1 MKLTQIQLRDF
12 RAFSGELNLPLP
24 NGCNLLLHGEN
35 GSGKSS
41 LSCALR
47 EFFTFNQDATLT
59 PTKKPIIPYRH
70 SFPDTNPT
78 PKPRVAQVKLTFTN
92 AANPGETIAWDE
104 SQLHPMEVGDGRQPE
119 PATPAQRENLVAIS
133 RCSGFFDYRALL
145 RASLTRHAE
154 KLPEQLFDLFAETLL
169 AGFRVRTGGGEQTIG
184 KLWSDAKKAKP
195 RYRYARGLRAS
206 NDVVEFFDRAFR
218 PFLEQVR
225 DKANEFLNYFPNH
238 RLRITKLDY
247 TGSSYPKATLELTGR
262 AIIPEI
268 EFNGVKV
275 EGHHEFLNEARLT
288 ALGLSVFL
296 AAVALADANPADP
309 DPLRLLVL
317 DDVLIGLD
325 FNNRLALLELL
336 RVEFPRHQILLLTHD
351 LVWFDIARE
360 HTAEWSGSAWSY
372 ARLFEEPTGPSE
384 PLQPRFDRLKPNMD
398 ELQIAKGFIRV
409 GDLRAAAVYI
419 RAAFE
424 TTLKRICKSHNL
436 PVAYQPNPKDIT
448 TNTLWSTILRK
459 HVELRNSTGGE
470 FLNPALIPLLSA
482 VRSQVLNRLSHSG
495 SSSLTATELETALTT
510 IAQLRS
516 DLSANPRRIPFKT

>member
-12 RAFSGELNLPLP
+12 RAFAGELNLSLP
-24 NGCNLLLHGEN
+24 EGCNLLLHGEN

-47 EFFTFNQDATLT
+47 EFFTFNPDSVLT
-59 PTKKPIIPYRH
+59 PTKKPIVPYRH
-70 SFPDTNPT
+70 IFPDTNPV
-78 PKPRVAQVKLTFTN
+78 PKPRAAKVKMTFNN
-92 AANPGETIAWDE
+92 ATAGIIAWE
-104 SQLHPMEVGDGRQPE
+104 ENHLHPMEIGDGKQPE
-119 PATPAQRENLVAIS
+119 PATPAQRETIVAIS
-133 RCSGFFDYRALL
+133 RSSGFFDYRALL

-169 AGFRVRTGGGEQTIG
+169 AGFRVRTHAGEQTIS

-195 RYRYARGLRAS
+195 RYRYKRGLRAA
-206 NDVVEFFDRAFR
+206 NMVVENFDRSFR

-268 EFNGVKV
+268 EFNGQKV
-275 EGHHEFLNEARLT
+275 DDHHEFLNEARLT

-296 AAVALADANPADP
+296 AAVALADTNPADP

-325 FNNRLALLELL
+325 LNNRLPLLELL
-336 RVEFPRHQILLLTHD
+336 RTEFPRHQIMLLTHD
-351 LVWFDIARE
+351 LVWFDIAKE
-360 HTAEWSGSAWSY
+360 HTAEWNGCKWNH
-372 ARLFEEPTGPSE
+372 ARLFEEPTGPAE
-384 PLQPRFDRLKPNMD
+384 PLLPRFERIKPNMD
-398 ELQIAKGFIRV
+398 DLKIADGYIRV

-419 RAAFE
+419 RAAYE
-424 TTLKRICKSHNL
+424 ASLKNICEKNGIE
-436 PVAYQPNPKDIT
+436 VVFKANPKEVKADA
-448 TNTLWSTILRK
+448 LWRGILRRHATRVK
-459 HVELRNSTGGE
+459 EKKGE
-470 FLNPALIPLLSA
+470 FIDPVLIPRISA
-482 VRSQVLNRLSHSG
+482 VRSAVLNRLSHSG
-495 SSSLTATELETALTT
+495 SSSLTSIELTNAWQT
-510 IAQLRS
+510 IRDLRNS
-516 DLSANPRRIPFKT
+516 KIPFKP

>member
-12 RAFSGELNLPLP
+12 RAFAGELNLPLP
-24 NGCNLLLHGEN
+24 DGCNLLLHGEN

-41 LSCALR
+41 LSCSLR
-47 EFFTFNQDATLT
+47 EFFTFNQDSALT

-78 PKPRVAQVKLTFTN
+78 PKPRVAQVKLTFTD
-92 AANPGETIAWDE
+92 AAIPSATIAWDE
-104 SQLHPMEVGDGRQPE
+104 SQLHPMETGDGKQPE
-119 PATPAQRENLVAIS
+119 PATPAQRENIVAIS
-133 RCSGFFDYRALL
+133 RSSGFFDYRALL

-195 RYRYARGLRAS
+195 RYRYKKGLKAA
-206 NDVVEFFDRAFR
+206 NDVVEIFDRAFR
-218 PFLEQVR
+218 PFLEKVK

-238 RLRITKLDY
+238 RLRIVKLDY
-247 TGSSYPKATLELTGR
+247 TGSSYPKATLELTGK

-268 EFNGVKV
+268 EFNGQRVND
-275 EGHHEFLNEARLT
+275 HQEFLNEARLT

-325 FNNRLALLELL
+325 LNNRLPLLELL
-336 RVEFPRHQILLLTHD
+336 SKEFPRHQIMLLTHD

-360 HTAEWSGSAWSY
+360 HTGEWDGCTWSH
-372 ARLFEEPTGPSE
+372 ARLFEEPTGPTE
-384 PLQPRFDRLKPNMD
+384 PLMPRFERIKPSMDDLK
-398 ELQIAKGFIRV
+398 IAEGYVRV
-409 GDLRAAAVYI
+409 GDLRAGAVYI
-419 RAAFE
+419 RAAYE
-424 TTLKRICKSHNL
+424 ATIKNICERNGIEVVFK
-436 PVAYQPNPKDIT
+436 ANPKEVKADA
-448 TNTLWSTILRK
+448 LWRGILRRHAGRVK
-459 HVELRNSTGGE
+459 EKKGE
-470 FLNPALIPLLSA
+470 FIDPGLIPRISA
-482 VRSQVLNRLSHSG
+482 VRSAVLNRLSHSG
-495 SSSLTATELETALTT
+495 ASSLTSSELTTALQT
-510 IAQLRS
+510 IRDLRQS
-516 DLSANPRRIPFKT
+516 KIPFKP

>member
-12 RAFSGELNLPLP
+12 RAFAGELNLPLP
-24 NGCNLLLHGEN
+24 DGCNLLLHGEN

-41 LSCALR
+41 LSCSLR
-47 EFFTFNQDATLT
+47 EFFTFNQDSALT

-78 PKPRVAQVKLTFTN
+78 PKPRVAQVKLTFTD
-92 AANPGETIAWDE
+92 AANPSAIIAWDE
-104 SQLHPMEVGDGRQPE
+104 SQLHPMETGDGRQPE
-119 PATPAQRENLVAIS
+119 PATPAQRENIVAVS

-195 RYRYARGLRAS
+195 RYRYKKGLKAA
-206 NDVVEFFDRAFR
+206 NDVVEIFDRAFR
-218 PFLEQVR
+218 PFLEQVK

-238 RLRITKLDY
+238 RLRIVKLDY
-247 TGSSYPKATLELTGR
+247 TGSSYPKATLELTGK

-268 EFNGVKV
+268 EFNGQKV
-275 EGHHEFLNEARLT
+275 DDHQEFLNEARLT

-325 FNNRLALLELL
+325 LNNRLPLLELL
-336 RVEFPRHQILLLTHD
+336 RTEFPRHQILILTHD
-351 LVWFDIARE
+351 LVWFEIAKE
-360 HTAEWSGSAWSY
+360 HTTDWGSWNYS
-372 ARLFEEPTGPSE
+372 RLFEEPAGPTE
-384 PLQPRFDRLKPNMD
+384 PMLPRIQRLKPD
-398 ELQIAKGFIRV
+398 VDDLKIAKDYLDA
-409 GDLRAAAVYI
+409 GDLRASAVYI
-419 RAAFE
+419 RAAYE
-424 TTLKRICKSHNL
+424 SCLRNICQKKT
-436 PVAYQPNPKDIT
+436 VAVPFHSNPKSVKVEA
-448 TNTLWSTILRK
+448 LWQALNDLHDAQVAAGTG
-459 HVELRNSTGGE
+459 EL
-470 FLNPALIPLLSA
+470 LNPALIPRVNAIRSA
-482 VRSQVLNRLSHSG
+482 VLNRLSHSG
-495 SSSLTATELETALTT
+495 ASSLTSTELKMALQT
-510 IAQLRS
+510 IQDLRHS
-516 DLSANPRRIPFKT
+516 KIPFKP